1 VMMWLPRNLGYD
13 VRETER
19 ERERERERGR
29 RLIWFRCSGVSY
41 MFSSCSEVLVKVVIR
56 VQQMNL
62 TEIRV
67 V

>member
-13 VRETER
+13 VRET
-19 ERERERERGR
+19 ERERERGR

>member
-19 ERERERERGR
+19 EREREGR

-56 VQQMNL
+56 AQQMNL